1 MCNTPVAQQLTVY
14 EPAAQGGVHCQHKP
28 STFNF
33 QRQLRSKSQALP
45 QCSASLGS
53 TTLLTPFGA
62 PFGTLTFNSVRSS
75 PWEFDFQLPLSI
87 PFEAPFGAPTFNFH
101 FQLRSKLPL
110 GVRLS
115 TSTFNSVRSSFRS
128 SHFQLPLSTPFEAP
142 LGSSTFNSV
151 RKPWAPNR
159 GPAFG

>member
-115 TSTFNSVRSSFRS
+115 IPFGSLGLRIEGP
-128 SHFQLPLSTPFEAP
+128 PLARAP
-142 LGSSTFNSV
+142 PGGGNGRLI
-151 RKPWAPNR
+151 P
-159 GPAFG
+159 